1 MRAAP
6 SRKPQEFRKRLSCKR
21 FSEAWIRSRHFT
33 RRFESPLELPG
44 SDEANDAA
52 TEDGAIVVEPG
63 DRLPGIPRH
72 SFKAGVR
79 QGITRAWDVALET
92 IVASSRVFVGDEGN
106 DQPELD
112 GYGVVNL
119 RTAYRFDA
127 GVELF
132 ARIDNLFDARYA
144 HGRRAGRARGLPAR
158 GARRQ
163 RPPVRRSRRAA
174 ERVRRRPGAVLRR
187 RAEAR
192 PAGGVPS
199 VAFREDTKQA
209 GVRARGR
216 VLRVPAAVVL
226 GALRRAVRAAAD
238 GRLAP
243 ARYRQSV
250 HPRSHHLLELLC
262 FRASVVVSSGR
273 FAFRNAF
280 QSLPRRFIAGT
291 CRLSAAF
298 FATRSPRRS

>member
-1 MRAAP
+1 M
-6 SRKPQEFRKRLSCKR
+6 SCADPDEPCR
-21 FSEAWIRSRHFT
+21 VPNAFVSDP
-33 RRFESPLELPG
+33 PLELPG

-79 QGITRAWDVALET
+79 QGITRAWDVTLET

-144 HGRRAGRARGLPAR
+144 TAGVLAELKVYLREVPDASDPRFVGPGAPRRGRQEFHPWPSVRTRS
-158 GARRQ
+158 RQ
-163 RPPVRRSRRAA
+163 RTSARSGAASACGSRSRRTT
-174 ERVRRRPGAVLRR
+174 
-187 RAEAR
+187 
-192 PAGGVPS
+192 AGG
-199 VAFREDTKQA
+199 A
-209 GVRARGR
+209 GG
-216 VLRVPAAVVL
+216 
-226 GALRRAVRAAAD
+226 
-238 GRLAP
+238 
-243 ARYRQSV
+243 
-250 HPRSHHLLELLC
+250 C
-262 FRASVVVSSGR
+262 
-273 FAFRNAF
+273 
-280 QSLPRRFIAGT
+280 
-291 CRLSAAF
+291 
-298 FATRSPRRS
+298 